1 MSQTRRMI
9 HVKWFTVMNYKP
21 LAITLPRNKIHE
33 LTLKKKKRWGTAE
46 QVIIRTTINISMT
59 ENEFFHFFSF

>member
-1 MSQTRRMI
+1 
-9 HVKWFTVMNYKP
+9 MNYKP